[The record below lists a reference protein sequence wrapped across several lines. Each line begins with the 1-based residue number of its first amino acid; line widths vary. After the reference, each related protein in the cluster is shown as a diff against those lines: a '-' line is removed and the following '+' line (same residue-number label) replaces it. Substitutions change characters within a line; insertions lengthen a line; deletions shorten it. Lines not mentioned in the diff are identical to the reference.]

1 MVTLK
6 QLATQLNISIS
17 TVSKALHDSPEISPQ
32 TINRVKELAKHLNYK
47 PNKTALSLKN
57 SKTKSI
63 GVIVPNILNHFFAKV
78 LYAIEKEASKQGY
91 DIIICISNEKLK
103 KELKSL
109 EILANGSVDGF
120 IISISEETQVK
131 NKFDHF
137 NTILNQKL
145 PIVMFDRVAENVN
158 CDKVI
163 IDDIGAIYNATNY
176 LISEGRRHIALIS
189 NIEELSVGKLRTNG
203 YLKAIKDSKK
213 YKNEPLILNISKT
226 ENLENSIENLLKNNK
241 SIDAVIS
248 IDNITGVIALNKA
261 LKLGKNIPK
270 DLSVVGF
277 SDENVLHFTDP
288 KLSTISQQT
297 LEIGKKSVQTL
308 IKSIESNTMTSNTK
322 RIKTK
327 LVLRNT
333 TI

>member
-17 TVSKALHDSPEISPQ
+17 TVSKALHDSPEISPE

-145 PIVMFDRVAENVN
+145 PIVMFDRIAENVN

-176 LISEGRRHIALIS
+176 LISEGRKHIALIS

-203 YLKAIKDSKK
+203 YLKAIKESKK

-226 ENLENSIENLLKNNK
+226 ENPEECIENLLKNNK
-241 SIDAVIS
+241 SIDGVIS

-270 DLSVVGF
+270 DLSVIGF

>member
-17 TVSKALHDSPEISPQ
+17 TVSKALHDSPEISPE